1 MLIEIASLW
10 SKLCLI
16 GFLLYAIA
24 WVFMGL
30 TFLATHTKHTIIG
43 AIFALITMFF
53 SQISQIVIKI
63 GVLLA
68 IARVILFFI

>member
-10 SKLCLI
+10 NELCVT
-16 GFLLYAIA
+16 GFLLYVIA
-24 WVFMGL
+24 WVFVGF
-30 TFLATHTKHTIIG
+30 TFLATHTKHTIVG
-43 AIFALITMFF
+43 AILALITMFF

-68 IARVILFFI
+68 VARVILNFI

>member
-1 MLIEIASLW
+1 MLIKIVSLW
-10 SKLCLI
+10 NELCI
-16 GFLLYAIA
+16 TGFLLYIIA

-43 AIFALITMFF
+43 AIFALTTMFF
-53 SQISQIVIKI
+53 SQISQIAIKI

-68 IARVILFFI
+68 VARVILFFI